1 MECVF
6 YPVSITLPEDFAEQL
21 LELEMQV
28 DKNCEI
34 DTIKALVD
42 LYSNAIEY
50 YENTK
55 DTKYHAYKKRLHSL
69 LLREDVQK
77 VLNATV
83 KSVQRK
89 PLSGLNVNNLKTTDS
104 QTDIKNP
111 FETENSIDFPILANN
126 KDTQEFRS
134 RALTNIKS
142 QESELENRVKARKS
156 LKTSA
161 VSIKV
166 NEDKFIG
173 RNSYE
178 DALVDI
184 MGKYITDKIT
194 RVQQIKSTYEK
205 QIEEIK
211 EMGSSPIILEI
222 VKQME
227 TSMQNEIDEVCKN
240 IEEQKSKEIA
250 RVRDV
255 NRCSEFL

>member
-1 MECVF
+1 M
-6 YPVSITLPEDFAEQL
+6 
-21 LELEMQV
+21 
-28 DKNCEI
+28 
-34 DTIKALVD
+34 
-42 LYSNAIEY
+42 AIEY
-50 YENTK
+50 YESTK
-55 DTKYHAYKKRLHSL
+55 DEKYHAYKKRLHSL
-69 LLREDVQK
+69 LLRGDVQN

-83 KSVQRK
+83 KPAQRK
-89 PLSGLNVNNLKTTDS
+89 PLSGLNANSLQAADS
-104 QTDIKNP
+104 QTETKFP
-111 FETENSIDFPILANN
+111 FKTTETENCVDFPLLTNG
-126 KDTQEFRS
+126 KDTQEFRN

-142 QESELENRVKARKS
+142 QESGLENRIKARKS

-161 VSIKV
+161 VAIKTD
-166 NEDKFIG
+166 EDKSFG
-173 RNSYE
+173 RDSYE

-227 TSMQNEIDEVCKN
+227 TSMQNEIDEVCKS
-240 IEEQKSKEIA
+240 IEKQKCEEIA

-255 NRCSEFL
+255 NRYSEFF